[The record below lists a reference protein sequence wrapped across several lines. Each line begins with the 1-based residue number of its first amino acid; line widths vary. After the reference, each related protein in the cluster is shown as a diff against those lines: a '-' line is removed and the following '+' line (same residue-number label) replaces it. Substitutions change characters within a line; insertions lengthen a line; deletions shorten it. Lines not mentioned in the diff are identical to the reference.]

1 MLVLDVYHQTN
12 SPQDP
17 IETGFAFVVPGV
29 GTLRQWGDDDEDERE
44 DTMKFSAVATLL
56 TVLAAVTSA
65 NPVTRSHRHVVHEER
80 HPARREWVKNH
91 RLHTMARLPVRIGL
105 AQSNLHRA
113 NEFMNDVAHPDSPNY
128 GKHWTHDE
136 IVEMFAPRQ
145 ESIALVM
152 QWLESEGI
160 HRGRVALSKGRN
172 WVQFNG
178 TAGEV
183 ERLLKTE
190 YHVYKHEQG
199 HTHVACDK
207 YHLPEHL
214 VDHVDI
220 ITPSVHFDQKLGQQR
235 KNTKHELTE
244 EHVEELKRRQLKKRE
259 LTKRGING
267 IKNPSIVGNPDSGA
281 GPKQGAVVQ
290 NALMSLEQCDMMIT
304 PDCLRALYATPP
316 GSLKNSNNTLGIVE
330 YTPQAFLQSDLDMYF
345 KEFEPRLEKT
355 PPIVTLVGNAV
366 VQTQNQSFRFNG
378 ESALDLEFAMAMIF
392 PQTATLYQ
400 VGDINQGAS
409 FNNFLDAIDGSYCT
423 FQGGG
428 SKDPNID
435 GQYSNKVCGSAPM
448 VNVIS
453 TSYGFNEADLGRKY
467 VERQCAE
474 YMKLGLQGVT
484 VLYSSGD
491 SGVAGNGKQCIDSQT
506 GAYNEGA
513 NGIFNPSFPGGCPW
527 VTSVGATQVLEG
539 STVHTPESACQ
550 KAIFSGGGFSN
561 YFAIPDYQK
570 KMVGEY
576 YAKNAP
582 PYGGDRY
589 NNSKVVRGFPDIAAN
604 GANYVTAVN
613 GKFSLSFGTSA
624 SAPVVGSIINMINE
638 KRIEAN
644 KKPVGFINPTLY
656 AHPEILNDV
665 TNGDN
670 PGCGTKGFSAVP
682 GWDPVT
688 GMGTPNYPAMEK
700 LFMSLP

>member
-1 MLVLDVYHQTN
+1 
-12 SPQDP
+12 
-17 IETGFAFVVPGV
+17 
-29 GTLRQWGDDDEDERE
+29 
-44 DTMKFSAVATLL
+44 MKLSAVATLL
-56 TVLAAVTSA
+56 TALAAVAFA
-65 NPVTRSHRHVVHEER
+65 NPVTRSHKHVVHEER

-128 GKHWTHDE
+128 GKHWTHED
-136 IVEMFAPRQ
+136 IINMFAPRQ

-160 HRGRVALSKGRN
+160 KRSRIELSKGRN

-199 HTHVACDK
+199 HMHIACDK
-207 YHLPEHL
+207 YHVPEHL
-214 VDHVDI
+214 VEHIDM
-220 ITPSVHFDQKLGQQR
+220 ITPSVHFDQRIGEQR
-235 KNTKHELTE
+235 KNNKHELE
-244 EHVEELKRRQLKKRE
+244 EHQVEELKKRQLKKRE
-259 LTKRGING
+259 LLEKREVSSGGKSVAIQG
-267 IKNPSIVGNPDSGA
+267 SPDSGF
-281 GPKQGAVVQ
+281 GPKQGAIVM
-290 NALMSLEQCDMMIT
+290 NALMDLNQCDAMIT

-316 GSLKNSNNTLGIVE
+316 GSLKASNNTLGIVE

-345 KEFEPRLEKT
+345 NEFEPRAKGT
-355 PPIVTLVGNAV
+355 GPIINLVGNAV
-366 VQTQNQSFRFNG
+366 VQTKNQSFNFNG
-378 ESALDLEFAMAMIF
+378 ESSLDLQFAMAMIF
-392 PQTATLYQ
+392 PQQTTLYQ
-400 VGDINQGAS
+400 VGDLNQGAS

-423 FQGGG
+423 FEGGG

-435 GQYSNKVCGSAPM
+435 GQYGTKVCGSVPP

-474 YMKLGLQGVT
+474 YMKLGLQGITIV
-484 VLYSSGD
+484 YSSGD
-491 SGVAGNGKQCIDSQT
+491 AGVAGNGKQCIDTQT
-506 GAYNEGA
+506 GAYNDGKA
-513 NGIFNPSFPGGCPW
+513 GIFNPSFPGGCPW
-527 VTSVGATQVLEG
+527 VTSVGATQIVEG
-539 STVHTPESACQ
+539 STVHTPESACE
-550 KAIFSGGGFSN
+550 KVIFSGGGFSN
-561 YFAIPDYQK
+561 VFALPDYQK
-570 KMVGEY
+570 KMMEDY

-582 PYGGDRY
+582 PYGADRY
-589 NNSKVVRGFPDIAAN
+589 NNSRAVRGFPDISAN

-624 SAPVVGSIINMINE
+624 SAPVVAAVVNIINE
-638 KRIEAN
+638 KRIDAG

-656 AHPEILNDV
+656 AHPEVLNDV

-670 PGCGTKGFSAVP
+670 PGCGTKGFSAVE

-688 GMGTPNYPAMEK
+688 GMGTPNYPEMEK
-700 LFMSLP
+700 LFLSLP

>member
-1 MLVLDVYHQTN
+1 
-12 SPQDP
+12 
-17 IETGFAFVVPGV
+17 
-29 GTLRQWGDDDEDERE
+29 
-44 DTMKFSAVATLL
+44 MKLSAVATLL
-56 TVLAAVTSA
+56 TALAAVAFA
-65 NPVTRSHRHVVHEER
+65 NPVTRSHKHVVHEQR

-128 GKHWTHDE
+128 GKHWTHED
-136 IVEMFAPRQ
+136 IINMFAPRQ

-160 HRGRVALSKGRN
+160 KRSRVELSKGRN

-178 TAGEV
+178 TAGEI

-199 HTHVACDK
+199 HMHVACDK
-207 YHLPEHL
+207 YHVPEHL
-214 VDHVDI
+214 VEHIDM
-220 ITPSVHFDQKLGQQR
+220 ITPSVHFDQRIGEQR
-235 KNTKHELTE
+235 KNNKHELE
-244 EHVEELKRRQLKKRE
+244 EHQVEELKKRQLKKRALLE
-259 LTKRGING
+259 KREVSTGGKSAAIQG
-267 IKNPSIVGNPDSGA
+267 SPEGGF
-281 GPKQGAVVQ
+281 GPKQGAIVM
-290 NALMSLEQCDMMIT
+290 NALMDLNQCDAMIT

-316 GSLKNSNNTLGIVE
+316 GSLKASNNTLGIVE

-345 KEFEPRLEKT
+345 NEFEPRAKGT
-355 PPIVTLVGNAV
+355 GPIVTLVGNAV
-366 VQTQNQSFRFNG
+366 VQTKNQSFNFNG
-378 ESALDLEFAMAMIF
+378 ESSLDLEFAMAMIF
-392 PQTATLYQ
+392 PQQATLYQ
-400 VGDINQGAS
+400 VGDLNQGAS

-423 FQGGG
+423 FEGGG

-435 GQYSNKVCGSAPM
+435 GQYGTKVCGSAPA

-474 YMKLGLQGVT
+474 YMKLGLQGIT

-491 SGVAGNGKQCIDSQT
+491 AGVAGNGKQCIDTQT
-506 GAYNEGA
+506 GAYNDGKT
-513 NGIFNPSFPGGCPW
+513 GIFNPSFPG
-527 VTSVGATQVLEG
+527 AARG
-539 STVHTPESACQ
+539 SRPACE
-550 KAIFSGGGFSN
+550 KVIFSGGGFSN
-561 YFAIPDYQK
+561 VFALPDYQK
-570 KMVGEY
+570 KMMDDY

-582 PYGGDRY
+582 PYGADRY
-589 NNSKVVRGFPDIAAN
+589 NNSRTVRGFPDISAN

-624 SAPVVGSIINMINE
+624 SAPVVGAIVNMINE
-638 KRIEAN
+638 KRIDAG

-656 AHPEILNDV
+656 AHPEVLNDV

-670 PGCGTKGFSAVP
+670 PGCGTQGFSAVE

-688 GMGTPNYPAMEK
+688 GMG
-700 LFMSLP
+700 

>member
-1 MLVLDVYHQTN
+1 MKL
-12 SPQDP
+12 S
-17 IETGFAFVVPGV
+17 AF
-29 GTLRQWGDDDEDERE
+29 
-44 DTMKFSAVATLL
+44 ATLITAL
-56 TVLAAVTSA
+56 VAVTTA
-65 NPVTRSHRHVVHEER
+65 NPVTRSQKHVVHEEKN
-80 HPARREWVKNH
+80 PARREWVKNH
-91 RLHTMARLPVRIGL
+91 RLHSMARLPVRIGL
-105 AQSNLHRA
+105 AQSNLDRA
-113 NEFMNDVAHPDSPNY
+113 NEFMNSVAHPDSPNY
-128 GKHWTHDE
+128 GKHWSHDD
-136 IVEMFAPRQ
+136 IIEMFAPKQ

-160 HRGRVALSKGRN
+160 HRSRVALSKGRN
-172 WVQFNG
+172 WIQFNC
-178 TAGEV
+178 TAGEI

-199 HTHVACDK
+199 HNHVACDK

-214 VDHVDI
+214 VDHIDI
-220 ITPSVHFDQKLGQQR
+220 ITPSVHFDQRLGHQR
-235 KNTKHELTE
+235 KNTKHELSP
-244 EHVEELKRRQLKKRE
+244 EHVEELKKRQLAKRSMAGG
-259 LTKRGING
+259 R
-267 IKNPSIVGNPDSGA
+267 KNPAIQGSPDSGF

-290 NALMSLEQCDMMIT
+290 NALMDLGQCDSMIT

-316 GSLKNSNNTLGIVE
+316 GTLKSSNNTLGIVE

-345 KEFEPRLEKT
+345 KEFEPRLT
-355 PPIVTLVGNAV
+355 GQTPIVTLVGNAV
-366 VQTQNQSFRFNG
+366 VQTTNQSFRFNG
-378 ESALDLEFAMAMIF
+378 ESALDLQFAMTLIH
-392 PQTATLYQ
+392 PQQTTLYQ
-400 VGDINQGAS
+400 VGDLNQGAS
-409 FNNFLDAIDGSYCT
+409 FNNFLDAIDGTYCT

-428 SKDPNID
+428 SKDPNVD
-435 GQYSNKVCGSAPM
+435 GQYGNKVCGSVPL

-491 SGVAGNGKQCIDSQT
+491 SGVGGNGKQCIDSQT
-506 GAYNEGA
+506 GAYNEGKT
-513 NGIFNPSFPGGCPW
+513 GIFNPSFPGGCPW
-527 VTSVGATQVLEG
+527 VTSVGATQILEG

-561 YFAIPDYQK
+561 VFAVPDYQK
-570 KMVGEY
+570 KMMDTY

-582 PYGGDRY
+582 PYGADRY
-589 NNSKVVRGFPDIAAN
+589 NNSRAVRGFPDISAN

-624 SAPVVGSIINMINE
+624 SAPVVGSIVNMINE
-638 KRIEAN
+638 KRIEAG

-670 PGCGTKGFSAVP
+670 PGCGTKGFSAVE

-700 LFMSLP
+700 LFMGLP

>member
-1 MLVLDVYHQTN
+1 
-12 SPQDP
+12 
-17 IETGFAFVVPGV
+17 
-29 GTLRQWGDDDEDERE
+29 
-44 DTMKFSAVATLL
+44 MKPSAVATLL
-56 TVLAAVTSA
+56 TALAAVAFA
-65 NPVTRSHRHVVHEER
+65 NPVTRSHKHVVHEER
-80 HPARREWVKNH
+80 HPARSEWAKNH

-128 GKHWTHDE
+128 GRHWTHDE
-136 IVEMFAPRQ
+136 IINMFAPRQ

-160 HRGRVALSKGRN
+160 QRSRVKLSKGRN

-178 TAGEV
+178 TVGEV

-190 YHVYKHEQG
+190 YHVYKHDQG
-199 HTHVACDK
+199 HMHIACDK
-207 YHLPEHL
+207 YHVPEHL
-214 VDHVDI
+214 VEHIDM
-220 ITPSVHFDQKLGQQR
+220 ITPSVHFDQRIGAQR
-235 KNTKHELTE
+235 KNTQHDLE
-244 EHVEELKRRQLKKRE
+244 EHHVEELKKRQLKKRAFLAE
-259 LTKRGING
+259 QGAVAVTATGGKSAAIQG
-267 IKNPSIVGNPDSGA
+267 SPDSGF
-281 GPKQGAVVQ
+281 GPKQGAVVM
-290 NALMSLEQCDMMIT
+290 NALMNLEQCDAMIT

-316 GSLKNSNNTLGIVE
+316 GSLKSSNNTLGIVE
-330 YTPQAFLQSDLDMYF
+330 YTPQAFLQADLDMYF
-345 KEFEPRLEKT
+345 NEFEPRLKGAT
-355 PPIVTLVGNAV
+355 PIVSLVGNAV

-378 ESALDLEFAMAMIF
+378 ESALDLQFAMALIF
-392 PQTATLYQ
+392 PQQTTLYQ
-400 VGDINQGAS
+400 VGDLNQGAS

-435 GQYSNKVCGSAPM
+435 GQYGTKVCGSAPL

-491 SGVAGNGKQCIDSQT
+491 SGVAGNGQQCIDTQT
-506 GAYNEGA
+506 GAYNEGKT
-513 NGIFNPSFPGGCPW
+513 GIFNPSFPGGCPW

-539 STVHTPESACQ
+539 ST

-561 YFAIPDYQK
+561 IFAVPDYQK
-570 KMVGEY
+570 KMMDEY
-576 YAKNAP
+576 YATNAP
-582 PYGGDRY
+582 PYGADRY
-589 NNSKVVRGFPDIAAN
+589 NNSRTVRGFPDISAN

-624 SAPVVGSIINMINE
+624 SAPVVGSIINLINE
-638 KRIEAN
+638 KRIEAG
-644 KKPVGFINPTLY
+644 KKPVGFVNPTLY

-670 PGCGTKGFSAVP
+670 PGCGTKGFSAVQ

-688 GMGTPNYPAMEK
+688 GMGTPNYPEMEK

>member
-1 MLVLDVYHQTN
+1 
-12 SPQDP
+12 
-17 IETGFAFVVPGV
+17 
-29 GTLRQWGDDDEDERE
+29 
-44 DTMKFSAVATLL
+44 MKLSAVATLF
-56 TVLAAVTSA
+56 TALAAVTIA
-65 NPVTRSHRHVVHEER
+65 NPVTRSHSHVVHEER
-80 HPARREWVKNH
+80 HPARREWVKNR

-105 AQSNLHRA
+105 AQSNLDRA
-113 NEFMNDVAHPDSPNY
+113 NEFMNDVAHPDSLNY

-136 IVEMFAPRQ
+136 IANMFAPTQ

-160 HRGRVALSKGRN
+160 HRNRVELTRGRN
-172 WVQFNG
+172 WIQFNG
-178 TAGEV
+178 TVGEV

-190 YHVYKHEQG
+190 YHMYKHEQG
-199 HTHVACDK
+199 HNHVACDK
-207 YHLPEHL
+207 YHVPEHL
-214 VDHVDI
+214 VQHIDM
-220 ITPSVHFDQKLGQQR
+220 ITPTVHFDQRIGEQR
-235 KNTKHELTE
+235 KNTKHDLE
-244 EHVEELKRRQLKKRE
+244 EHHIEELKKRQLRKRE
-259 LTKRGING
+259 LLAKRDVATGG
-267 IKNPSIVGNPDSGA
+267 KNPAIQGNPDSGF
-281 GPKQGAVVQ
+281 GPKQGAVVM
-290 NALMSLEQCDMMIT
+290 NALMDLNQCDSMIT

-316 GSLKNSNNTLGIVE
+316 GSLKASNNTLGIVE

-345 KEFEPRLEKT
+345 NEFEPRAKGQG
-355 PPIVTLVGNAV
+355 PIVSLVGNAV
-366 VQTQNQSFRFNG
+366 VQTTNQSFRFNG
-378 ESALDLEFAMAMIF
+378 ESALDLEFAMALIH
-392 PQTATLYQ
+392 PQTTTLYQ
-400 VGDINQGAS
+400 VGDLSQGAS

-423 FQGGG
+423 FRGGG

-435 GQYSNKVCGSAPM
+435 GQYSNKVCGSAPA

-474 YMKLGLQGVT
+474 YMKLGLAGVT

-491 SGVAGNGKQCIDSQT
+491 SGVAGNGQQCIDTQT
-506 GAYNEGA
+506 GAYNEGKQ
-513 NGIFNPSFPGGCPW
+513 GIFNPSFPGGCPW
-527 VTSVGATQVLEG
+527 VTSVGATQILEG

-561 YFAIPDYQK
+561 VFAVPDYQK
-570 KMVGEY
+570 KMMEQY

-582 PYGGDRY
+582 PYGADRY
-589 NNSKVVRGFPDIAAN
+589 NNSKTVRGFPDIAAN

-624 SAPVVGSIINMINE
+624 SAPVVGSIVNMINE
-638 KRIEAN
+638 KRIEAG

-670 PGCGTKGFSAVP
+670 PGCGTKGFSAVA

-688 GMGTPNYPAMEK
+688 GMGTPNFPEMEK

>member
-1 MLVLDVYHQTN
+1 
-12 SPQDP
+12 
-17 IETGFAFVVPGV
+17 
-29 GTLRQWGDDDEDERE
+29 
-44 DTMKFSAVATLL
+44 MKPSAVATLL
-56 TVLAAVTSA
+56 TALAAVAFA
-65 NPVTRSHRHVVHEER
+65 NPVTRSHKHVVHEER
-80 HPARREWVKNH
+80 HPARSEWAKNH

-128 GKHWTHDE
+128 GRHWTHDE
-136 IVEMFAPRQ
+136 IINMFAPRQ

-160 HRGRVALSKGRN
+160 QRSRVKLSKGRN

-178 TAGEV
+178 TVGEV

-190 YHVYKHEQG
+190 YHVYKHDQG
-199 HTHVACDK
+199 HMHIACDK
-207 YHLPEHL
+207 YHVPEHL
-214 VDHVDI
+214 VEHIDM
-220 ITPSVHFDQKLGQQR
+220 ITPSVHFDQRIGAQR
-235 KNTKHELTE
+235 KNTQHDLE
-244 EHVEELKRRQLKKRE
+244 EHHVEELKKRQLKKRAFLAE
-259 LTKRGING
+259 QGAVAVTATGGKSAAIQG
-267 IKNPSIVGNPDSGA
+267 SPDSGF
-281 GPKQGAVVQ
+281 GPKQGAVVM
-290 NALMSLEQCDMMIT
+290 NALMNLEQCDAMIT

-316 GSLKNSNNTLGIVE
+316 GSLKSSNNTLGIVE
-330 YTPQAFLQSDLDMYF
+330 YTPQAFLQADLDMYF
-345 KEFEPRLEKT
+345 NEFEPRLKGAT
-355 PPIVTLVGNAV
+355 PIVSLVGNAV

-378 ESALDLEFAMAMIF
+378 ESALDLQFAMALIF
-392 PQTATLYQ
+392 PQQTTLYQ
-400 VGDINQGAS
+400 VGDLNQGAS

-435 GQYSNKVCGSAPM
+435 GQYGTKVCGSAPL

-491 SGVAGNGKQCIDSQT
+491 SGVAGNGQQCIDTQT
-506 GAYNEGA
+506 GAYNEGKT
-513 NGIFNPSFPGGCPW
+513 GIFNPSFPGGCPW

-561 YFAIPDYQK
+561 IFAVPDYQK
-570 KMVGEY
+570 KMMDEY
-576 YAKNAP
+576 YATNAP
-582 PYGGDRY
+582 PYGADRY
-589 NNSKVVRGFPDIAAN
+589 NNSRTVRGFPDISAN

-624 SAPVVGSIINMINE
+624 SAPVVGSIINLINE
-638 KRIEAN
+638 KRIEAG
-644 KKPVGFINPTLY
+644 KKPVGFVNPTLY

-670 PGCGTKGFSAVP
+670 PGCGTKGFSAVQ

-688 GMGTPNYPAMEK
+688 GMGTPNYPEMEK

>member
-1 MLVLDVYHQTN
+1 
-12 SPQDP
+12 
-17 IETGFAFVVPGV
+17 
-29 GTLRQWGDDDEDERE
+29 
-44 DTMKFSAVATLL
+44 MKLSAVATLL
-56 TVLAAVTSA
+56 TALAAVAFA
-65 NPVTRSHRHVVHEER
+65 NPVTRSHKHVVHEER
-80 HPARREWVKNH
+80 HPARSEWAKNH

-113 NEFMNDVAHPDSPNY
+113 NEFMNNVAHPDSPNY
-128 GKHWTHDE
+128 GRHWTHDE
-136 IVEMFAPRQ
+136 IINMFAPRQ

-160 HRGRVALSKGRN
+160 QRSRIELSKGRN

-178 TAGEV
+178 TVGEV

-199 HTHVACDK
+199 HMHIACDK
-207 YHLPEHL
+207 YHVPEHL
-214 VDHVDI
+214 VEHIDM
-220 ITPSVHFDQKLGQQR
+220 ITPSVHFDQRIGAQR
-235 KNTKHELTE
+235 KNTHHDLE
-244 EHVEELKRRQLKKRE
+244 EHHVEELKKRQLKKRAFLAE
-259 LTKRGING
+259 QGAVAVTATGGKSAAIQG
-267 IKNPSIVGNPDSGA
+267 SPDSGF
-281 GPKQGAVVQ
+281 GPKQGAVVM
-290 NALMSLEQCDMMIT
+290 NALMNLEQCDAMIT

-316 GSLKNSNNTLGIVE
+316 GSLKSSNNTLGIVE
-330 YTPQAFLQSDLDMYF
+330 YTPQAFLQTDLDMYF
-345 KEFEPRLEKT
+345 NEFEPRLKGAT
-355 PPIVTLVGNAV
+355 PIVSLVGNAV

-378 ESALDLEFAMAMIF
+378 ESALDLQFAMALIF
-392 PQTATLYQ
+392 PQQTTLYQ
-400 VGDINQGAS
+400 VGDLNQGAS

-435 GQYSNKVCGSAPM
+435 GQYGPKVCGSAPL

-491 SGVAGNGKQCIDSQT
+491 SGVAGNGQQCIDTQT
-506 GAYNEGA
+506 GAYNEGKT
-513 NGIFNPSFPGGCPW
+513 GIFNPSFPGGCPW

-561 YFAIPDYQK
+561 IFAVPDYQK
-570 KMVGEY
+570 KTMDEY
-576 YAKNAP
+576 YATNAP
-582 PYGGDRY
+582 PYGADRY
-589 NNSKVVRGFPDIAAN
+589 NNSRTVRGFPDISAN

-624 SAPVVGSIINMINE
+624 SAPVVGSIINLVNE
-638 KRIEAN
+638 KRIEAG

-670 PGCGTKGFSAVP
+670 PGCGTKGFSAVQ

-688 GMGTPNYPAMEK
+688 GMGTPNYPEMEK

>member
-1 MLVLDVYHQTN
+1 
-12 SPQDP
+12 
-17 IETGFAFVVPGV
+17 
-29 GTLRQWGDDDEDERE
+29 
-44 DTMKFSAVATLL
+44 MKISAVATLF
-56 TVLAAVTSA
+56 TALAAVSTA
-65 NPVTRSHRHVVHEER
+65 NPVSRSHSHVVHEEK

-113 NEFMNDVAHPDSPNY
+113 NEFMNNVAHPDSPNY
-128 GKHWTHDE
+128 GKHWSHAE
-136 IVEMFAPRQ
+136 IVEMFAPKQ
-145 ESIALVM
+145 ETIALVM

-160 HRGRVALSKGRN
+160 QRERVELSKGRN
-172 WVQFNG
+172 WIQFNG

-199 HTHVACDK
+199 HVHVACDK
-207 YHLPEHL
+207 YHVPEHL
-214 VDHVDI
+214 VQHIDM
-220 ITPSVHFDQKLGQQR
+220 ITPTVHFDQRIGEQR
-235 KNTKHELTE
+235 KNTKHELSE
-244 EHVEELKRRQLKKRE
+244 EHVEELKKRQLKKRE
-259 LTKRGING
+259 LLETREVAAKGGKSPAIQG
-267 IKNPSIVGNPDSGA
+267 SPDSSFR
-281 GPKQGAVVQ
+281 PKQGAVVM
-290 NALMSLEQCDMMIT
+290 NALMDLSQCDAMIT
-304 PDCLRALYATPP
+304 PDCLRALYATPH
-316 GSLKNSNNTLGIVE
+316 GSLKASNNTLGIVE

-345 KEFEPRLEKT
+345 NEFEPRLKGKT
-355 PPIVTLVGNAV
+355 PIVSLVGNAV
-366 VQTQNQSFRFNG
+366 IQTQNQSFRFNG
-378 ESALDLEFAMAMIF
+378 ESSLDLQFAMAMIY

-400 VGDINQGAS
+400 VGDLNQGAS
-409 FNNFLDAIDGSYCT
+409 FNNFLDAIDGSYCN

-435 GQYSNKVCGSAPM
+435 GQYDSKVCGSVPM

-467 VERQCAE
+467 VERQCNE
-474 YMKLGLQGVT
+474 YMKLGLAGVT

-491 SGVAGNGKQCIDSQT
+491 SGVGGNGQQCIDSDT
-506 GAYNEGA
+506 GAYNEGK

-527 VTSVGATQVLEG
+527 VTSVGATQILEG

-561 YFAIPDYQK
+561 VFAIPDYQK
-570 KMVGEY
+570 SMMQEY
-576 YAKNAP
+576 YNKNAP
-582 PYGGDRY
+582 PYGADRY
-589 NNSKVVRGFPDIAAN
+589 NNSKVVRGFPDISAN

-624 SAPVVGSIINMINE
+624 SAPVVGSIVNMINE
-638 KRIEAN
+638 KRIEAG

-670 PGCGTKGFSAVP
+670 PGCGTKGFSAVE

-688 GMGTPNYPAMEK
+688 GMGTPNYPEMEK